1 MTKFI
6 KAFRTTENEVCAMY
20 SQNFQEFVI
29 FWNNIHPATGVTS
42 DYDLQIKCLA
52 NNENLVEKV
61 ENAISLGESDDNKDL
76 DLYLFIRDTFDK
88 LDKVDLQILR
98 TLQEN
103 ARLTTKELA
112 ARVSLSST
120 PVFERLKRLESGG
133 YIKKYIAV
141 LDAEKLNQGFVVFCS
156 VKLRRLNRDIAA
168 EFTRIIQDI
177 PEVTECYNISGSYD
191 YLLKI
196 HAPNMKYYQEF
207 ILNVL
212 GTIDSL
218 GSLESTF
225 VMAEVKHQYGI
236 HI

>member
-1 MTKFI
+1 MT
-6 KAFRTTENEVCAMY
+6 E
-20 SQNFQEFVI
+20 
-29 FWNNIHPATGVTS
+29 
-42 DYDLQIKCLA
+42 
-52 NNENLVEKV
+52 
-61 ENAISLGESDDNKDL
+61 
-76 DLYLFIRDTFDK
+76 K

-112 ARVSLSST
+112 AQVSLSST
-120 PVFERLKRLESGG
+120 PVFERLKRLEREG

-141 LDAEKLNQGFVVFCS
+141 LDADKLNQGFVVFCN
-156 VKLRRLNRDIAA
+156 VKLRRMNKDISM
-168 EFTRIIQDI
+168 EFTRIIQNI

-207 ILNVL
+207 IINVL

-218 GSLESTF
+218 GSLESMF
-225 VMAEVKHQYGI
+225 VMDEVKHDYGL

>member
-1 MTKFI
+1 MT
-6 KAFRTTENEVCAMY
+6 E
-20 SQNFQEFVI
+20 
-29 FWNNIHPATGVTS
+29 
-42 DYDLQIKCLA
+42 
-52 NNENLVEKV
+52 
-61 ENAISLGESDDNKDL
+61 
-76 DLYLFIRDTFDK
+76 K

-112 ARVSLSST
+112 AQVSLSST
-120 PVFERLKRLESGG
+120 PVFERLKRLEREG

-141 LDAEKLNQGFVVFCS
+141 LDADKLNQGFVVFCN
-156 VKLRRLNRDIAA
+156 VKLRRMNQDIAM
-168 EFTRIIQDI
+168 EFTRIIQNI

-207 ILNVL
+207 IINVL

-218 GSLESTF
+218 GSLESMF
-225 VMAEVKHQYGI
+225 VMDEVKHDYGL

>member
-1 MTKFI
+1 MT
-6 KAFRTTENEVCAMY
+6 E
-20 SQNFQEFVI
+20 
-29 FWNNIHPATGVTS
+29 
-42 DYDLQIKCLA
+42 
-52 NNENLVEKV
+52 
-61 ENAISLGESDDNKDL
+61 
-76 DLYLFIRDTFDK
+76 K

-112 ARVSLSST
+112 AQVSLSST
-120 PVFERLKRLESGG
+120 PVFERLKRLEREG

-141 LDAEKLNQGFVVFCS
+141 LDADKLCN
-156 VKLRRLNRDIAA
+156 VKLRRMNKDIAM
-168 EFTRIIQDI
+168 EFTRIIQNI

-207 ILNVL
+207 IINVL

-218 GSLESTF
+218 GSLESMF
-225 VMAEVKHQYGI
+225 VMDEVKHDYGL

>member
-1 MTKFI
+1 MT
-6 KAFRTTENEVCAMY
+6 E
-20 SQNFQEFVI
+20 
-29 FWNNIHPATGVTS
+29 
-42 DYDLQIKCLA
+42 
-52 NNENLVEKV
+52 
-61 ENAISLGESDDNKDL
+61 
-76 DLYLFIRDTFDK
+76 K

-112 ARVSLSST
+112 AQVSLSST
-120 PVFERLKRLESGG
+120 PVFERLKRLEREG

-141 LDAEKLNQGFVVFCS
+141 LDADKLNQGFVVFCN
-156 VKLRRLNRDIAA
+156 VKLRRMNKDIAM
-168 EFTRIIQDI
+168 EFTRIIQNI

-196 HAPNMKYYQEF
+196 HAPNIKYYQEF
-207 ILNVL
+207 IINVL

-218 GSLESTF
+218 GSLESMF
-225 VMAEVKHQYGI
+225 VMDEVKHDYGL

>member
-1 MTKFI
+1 MT
-6 KAFRTTENEVCAMY
+6 E
-20 SQNFQEFVI
+20 
-29 FWNNIHPATGVTS
+29 
-42 DYDLQIKCLA
+42 
-52 NNENLVEKV
+52 
-61 ENAISLGESDDNKDL
+61 
-76 DLYLFIRDTFDK
+76 K

-112 ARVSLSST
+112 AQVSLSST
-120 PVFERLKRLESGG
+120 PVFERLKRLEREG

-141 LDAEKLNQGFVVFCS
+141 LDADKLNQGFVVFCND
-156 VKLRRLNRDIAA
+156 KLRRMNKDIAM
-168 EFTRIIQDI
+168 EFTRIIQNI

-207 ILNVL
+207 IINVL

-218 GSLESTF
+218 GSLESMF
-225 VMAEVKHQYGI
+225 VMDEVKHDYGL

>member
-1 MTKFI
+1 MIGSNI
-6 KAFRTTENEVCAMY
+6 KQDIEEIRKIY
-20 SQNFQEFVI
+20 
-29 FWNNIHPATGVTS
+29 
-42 DYDLQIKCLA
+42 
-52 NNENLVEKV
+52 
-61 ENAISLGESDDNKDL
+61 
-76 DLYLFIRDTFDK
+76 LYLLLYKEKAHSPAFEWHTLKEYFTMDT
-88 LDKVDLQILR
+88 LDKTDLQILR

-103 ARLTTKELA
+103 ARLTTNELA

-168 EFTRIIQDI
+168 EFTRMIQDI

-225 VMAEVKHQYGI
+225 VMDEVKHEYGI

>member
-1 MTKFI
+1 MT
-6 KAFRTTENEVCAMY
+6 E
-20 SQNFQEFVI
+20 
-29 FWNNIHPATGVTS
+29 
-42 DYDLQIKCLA
+42 
-52 NNENLVEKV
+52 
-61 ENAISLGESDDNKDL
+61 
-76 DLYLFIRDTFDK
+76 K

-103 ARLTTKELA
+103 ARLTTNELA
-112 ARVSLSST
+112 AQVSLSST
-120 PVFERLKRLESGG
+120 PVFERLKRLEREG

-141 LDAEKLNQGFVVFCS
+141 LDADKLNQGFVVFCN
-156 VKLRRLNRDIAA
+156 VKLRRMNKDIAM
-168 EFTRIIQDI
+168 EFTRIIQNI

-207 ILNVL
+207 IINVL

-218 GSLESTF
+218 GSLESMF
-225 VMAEVKHQYGI
+225 VMDEVKHDYGL

>member
-1 MTKFI
+1 MRVEFI
-6 KAFRTTENEVCAMY
+6 LMEN
-20 SQNFQEFVI
+20 
-29 FWNNIHPATGVTS
+29 
-42 DYDLQIKCLA
+42 
-52 NNENLVEKV
+52 
-61 ENAISLGESDDNKDL
+61 
-76 DLYLFIRDTFDK
+76 

-112 ARVSLSST
+112 ACVQLSST
-120 PVFERLKRLESGG
+120 PVFERLKRLEARG

-141 LDAEKLNQGFVVFCS
+141 LDAEKLNQGFVVFCK
-156 VKLRRLNRDIAA
+156 VKLRRLNKMIAND
-168 EFTRIIQDI
+168 FTQVVQNI
-177 PEVTECYNISGSYD
+177 PEVTECYNISGEYD

-196 HAPNMKYYQEF
+196 HAPNMKYYQQF
-207 ILNVL
+207 ILEVL

-225 VMAEVKHQYGI
+225 VMDEVKHTYGL

>member
-1 MTKFI
+1 MT
-6 KAFRTTENEVCAMY
+6 E
-20 SQNFQEFVI
+20 
-29 FWNNIHPATGVTS
+29 
-42 DYDLQIKCLA
+42 
-52 NNENLVEKV
+52 
-61 ENAISLGESDDNKDL
+61 
-76 DLYLFIRDTFDK
+76 K

-112 ARVSLSST
+112 AQVSLSST
-120 PVFERLKRLESGG
+120 PVFERLKRLGREG

-141 LDAEKLNQGFVVFCS
+141 LDADKLNQGFVVFCN
-156 VKLRRLNRDIAA
+156 VKLRRMNKDIAM
-168 EFTRIIQDI
+168 EFTRIIQNI

-207 ILNVL
+207 IINVL

-218 GSLESTF
+218 GSLESMF
-225 VMAEVKHQYGI
+225 VMDEVKHDYGL

>member
-1 MTKFI
+1 MT
-6 KAFRTTENEVCAMY
+6 E
-20 SQNFQEFVI
+20 
-29 FWNNIHPATGVTS
+29 
-42 DYDLQIKCLA
+42 
-52 NNENLVEKV
+52 
-61 ENAISLGESDDNKDL
+61 
-76 DLYLFIRDTFDK
+76 K

-112 ARVSLSST
+112 AQVSLSST
-120 PVFERLKRLESGG
+120 PVFERLKRLEREG

-141 LDAEKLNQGFVVFCS
+141 LDADKLNQGVVVFCN
-156 VKLRRLNRDIAA
+156 VKLRRMNKDIAM
-168 EFTRIIQDI
+168 EFTRIIQNI

-191 YLLKI
+191 YMLKI

-207 ILNVL
+207 IINVL

-218 GSLESTF
+218 GSLESMF
-225 VMAEVKHQYGI
+225 VMDEVKHDYGL

>member
-1 MTKFI
+1 MS
-6 KAFRTTENEVCAMY
+6 TT
-20 SQNFQEFVI
+20 S
-29 FWNNIHPATGVTS
+29 
-42 DYDLQIKCLA
+42 
-52 NNENLVEKV
+52 
-61 ENAISLGESDDNKDL
+61 
-76 DLYLFIRDTFDK
+76 DK
-88 LDKVDLQILR
+88 LDNIDLQILR

-112 ARVSLSST
+112 ATVSLSST
-120 PVFERLKRLESGG
+120 PVFERLRRLENNG

-141 LDAEKLNQGFVVFCS
+141 LDAEKLNQGFVVFCN
-156 VKLRRLNRDIAA
+156 VKLRRMNRDIASDFVRMIK
-168 EFTRIIQDI
+168 EI
-177 PEVTECYNISGSYD
+177 PQVTECYNISGSFD

-207 ILNVL
+207 ILNKL

-225 VMAEVKHQYGI
+225 VMDEVKHDYGI